1 MPSQLLRETKN
12 SSWAEIGQY
21 PPSDSKLYC
30 CTVLKINAF
39 MSMEL
44 AWKDEAFKSS
54 NDTYASDV

>member
-30 CTVLKINAF
+30 CFHNCTVLKINAF

-44 AWKDEAFKSS
+44 AWKDEA
-54 NDTYASDV
+54 NV